1 MMTSTATRSLT
12 LSITLGLVSAFAAPE
27 AAAQADREELRD
39 LRDQLAET
47 RRELSDLQRRLNEL
61 SVADRRAMPRA
72 PQPPNIFNSQG
83 GGNSLFVSRGERPMI
98 GVVLRSED
106 RGRGVKLA
114 GVTPDGAADK
124 AGLEADDV
132 LLTLNDE
139 DLTGRGGVE
148 LAYDLLDDM
157 EEGDRYRFTYRRDG
171 EEKNAVVEAELT
183 SPSLSFNFSG
193 NGQRPSVGYL
203 GSGDFAFDFGENNLQ
218 IDTEALKEWAEKR
231 RDWAVQLNDG
241 RWRQFADNFPG
252 QNNGPVV
259 WNLAMGWS
267 SLKLAELNESL
278 GEYFGVDE
286 GVLVISSGLASAD
299 LKGGDVITQVDGT
312 PVTTPGEAMRI
323 LTRFDEQESINMT
336 LVRHGAT
343 MDVELETP
351 AAGPGDF
358 SFGYWHGEDD

>member
-1 MMTSTATRSLT
+1 
-12 LSITLGLVSAFAAPE
+12 
-27 AAAQADREELRD
+27 
-39 LRDQLAET
+39 
-47 RRELSDLQRRLNEL
+47 
-61 SVADRRAMPRA
+61 
-72 PQPPNIFNSQG
+72 
-83 GGNSLFVSRGERPMI
+83 
-98 GVVLRSED
+98 
-106 RGRGVKLA
+106 
-114 GVTPDGAADK
+114 
-124 AGLEADDV
+124 
-132 LLTLNDE
+132 
-139 DLTGRGGVE
+139 
-148 LAYDLLDDM
+148 
-157 EEGDRYRFTYRRDG
+157 
-171 EEKNAVVEAELT
+171 
-183 SPSLSFNFSG
+183 G
-193 NGQRPSVGYL
+193 NGQRPSVGFL

-286 GVLVISSGLASAD
+286 GVLVISSGLAAAD

-343 MDVELETP
+343 MEVELETP

-358 SFGYWHGEDD
+358 SFGYWYGEDD